1 MELMS
6 KREEYLISIFKICET
21 GRDVSN
27 KDLSEWLDLAPATVS
42 EMVKKLKTEGL
53 LKNEKKIS
61 LSDEGIKI
69 VKKVLS
75 KHRLWEYFFTEVL
88 DYNWKDVH
96 SNAELFQ
103 SVTSDELFNK
113 LNEHLGFPEYCPH
126 GSIIY
131 LNNEEKNSDLVKL
144 SEAEIENKYIIRRIR
159 DNRSLLKYIENI
171 ELKIGDRIVIKGYDD
186 FDDSAIISKD
196 GKEIR
201 VSNKATSNIYLKEII

>member
-1 MELMS
+1 MS